1 MAPAGLLKREHA
13 VDGSSWTRKRIH
25 SKLGAR
31 SGAFLGLKSTGLSL
45 GKNGIKKDCFFHHT
59 GMYIYV
65 YFLGL
70 VHAKTID
77 VIPPCDFWGSMTFVL
92 AKWLHRK
99 STYGWYK
106 LLVAKPQ
113 TN

>member
-45 GKNGIKKDCFFHHT
+45 GKNNDQVFIFGSPILHT
-59 GMYIYV
+59 LYIW
-65 YFLGL
+65 
-70 VHAKTID
+70 I
-77 VIPPCDFWGSMTFVL
+77 
-92 AKWLHRK
+92 
-99 STYGWYK
+99 
-106 LLVAKPQ
+106 
-113 TN
+113 